1 MLSKS
6 TLDLAHRIERSLAR
20 GYEEYLE
27 ACEQDRREG
36 HRPHYCE
43 HGKTQWVDYDN
54 ICGPCEDGVTMRDGV
69 QRREFALDEAKR
81 KEKAIRELL
90 AAGFLVEKELNKV
103 GVQFD
108 LAPIWKRMTDILDSA
123 YHY

>member
-1 MLSKS
+1 ML
-6 TLDLAHRIERSLAR
+6 TTTVRDLAHKIERSLAL
-20 GYEEYLE
+20 GYEDYLE

-43 HGKTQWVDYDN
+43 HGKSQWTDYDN

-69 QRREFALDEAKR
+69 FRREFAIAEAKR
-81 KEKAIRELL
+81 KETAVRELL
-90 AAGFLVEKELNKV
+90 TAGFLVEKELKKV

-108 LAPIWKRMTDILDSA
+108 LSPIWKRMTDILECD
-123 YHY
+123 YR